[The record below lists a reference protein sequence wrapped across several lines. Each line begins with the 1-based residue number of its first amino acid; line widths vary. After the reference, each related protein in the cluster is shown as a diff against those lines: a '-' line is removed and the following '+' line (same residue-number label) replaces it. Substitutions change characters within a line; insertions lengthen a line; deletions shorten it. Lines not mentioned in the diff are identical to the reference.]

1 MSGRLTL
8 GLQIDQ
14 LVSGYA
20 RLIIAG
26 VEDWSKAHD
35 ANLIVFSGRVLRS
48 PRAYEYQN
56 NVIFDYI
63 RKGTIDALV
72 MAAGTQLSHQTPEEF
87 RAYIQR
93 FDGIPKVSIGARIDE
108 VPSVL
113 IDNRV
118 GILDA
123 MEHLADVHGLRRIAF
138 LKGPEMNGEATARLA
153 AYQEA
158 VRARGLDE
166 DPGLCIEGDFTSAG
180 GRRAMTAY
188 LERHGRPDFQALLA
202 ANDEMAIAARR
213 VFGEH
218 GYAIPHELAL
228 IGFDNIGASQ
238 FEVPPLTTVD
248 QSLHDQGWTAAAFAA
263 RLARG
268 GQVPP
273 MVVLPPRLVLRTSCG
288 CLPREVVD
296 LEGLPTVPGGG
307 RVGTDAHA
315 IVDRCLNRF
324 AGKGLTLPDRAPRDL
339 LASLITL
346 TDTEEFLKVYHE
358 ALIDEIIRGVDIA
371 YWQALLIVIQE
382 ELIARAQSSDEVVAL
397 WARFQRAR
405 VLLAGLL
412 RIAQGKE
419 WTDLLR
425 HLETLRLVMERLVS
439 VASIEELMRNLTD
452 GLNRID
458 VKTCFIAGYSAEVR
472 HQRDQTWVIPD
483 TAETMLALVG
493 GQRVLPDREESTFSP
508 AAHLVP
514 PTLLPT
520 SRRYILVVT
529 ALHFREEQIGYILF
543 EPGARDNT
551 IYETFCVQLSN
562 ILQGSRLLT
571 ARQKAEER
579 LRQVLAELEEYN
591 QKLSGLSHT
600 DELTGLYN
608 RRGFLSFGMQSLG
621 LARRMGRRGNVFFA
635 DLDDLKKINDSYGH
649 LEGDLAIR
657 QAAMILKATFR
668 HMDILAR
675 LGGDEFTILAVDT
688 APDFHQILRRRLDS
702 ALAAHN
708 AESQKPYRLSMSIGA
723 VPFDE
728 NSTVTLGELLER
740 ADETL
745 YLEKKRRK
753 AGRKD

>member
-1 MSGRLTL
+1 MSRRITL

-35 ANLIVFSGRVLRS
+35 ANLIIFSGRVIRS
-48 PRAYEYQN
+48 PWAHEYQN

-87 RAYIQR
+87 GAYIQR

-113 IDNRV
+113 IDNRI

-138 LKGPEMNGEATARLA
+138 LRGPEMNGEATARFA

-166 DPGLCIEGDFTSAG
+166 DPGLCIEGDFTPVGA
-180 GRRAMTAY
+180 RQAMTAY
-188 LERHGRPDFQALLA
+188 LSKHGRPDFQALLA

-213 VFGEH
+213 VLGEH
-218 GYAIPHELAL
+218 GYAVPREVAV

-268 GQVPP
+268 EQVPP
-273 MVVLPPRLVLRTSCG
+273 TIVLPPHLALRTSCG

-296 LEGLPTVPGGG
+296 LEGLPTVPGGA
-307 RVGTDAHA
+307 RALADAHA
-315 IVDRCLNRF
+315 VVDRCVTRF

-339 LASLITL
+339 LASLVTL
-346 TDTEEFLKVYHE
+346 TDTAEFLKVYHE

-371 YWQALLIVIQE
+371 YWQALLTVIQE
-382 ELIARAQSSDEVVAL
+382 DLIERARSPDQVAGL
-397 WARFQRAR
+397 WARFQKAR

-412 RIAQGKE
+412 RIEQGKE
-419 WTDLLR
+419 RTDLLG
-425 HLETLRLVMERLVS
+425 HLQTLRSVMERLVS
-439 VASIEELMRNLTD
+439 VASIEELMTNLTD

-458 VKTCFIAGYSAEVR
+458 IKTCFIAGYSVEVQHR
-472 HQRDQTWVIPD
+472 RDQTWVIPD
-483 TAETMLALVG
+483 SAEITLAMVG
-493 GQRVLPDREESTFSP
+493 GERVLLHREEATFSP
-508 AAHLVP
+508 SVHLVP
-514 PTLLPT
+514 PTLLPA
-520 SRRYILVVT
+520 SLRYLLVVT
-529 ALHFREEQIGYILF
+529 AMYFREDQIGYILF

-579 LRQVLAELEEYN
+579 LRQVLTELEDYN
-591 QKLSGLSHT
+591 EKLSGLSQT

-608 RRGFLSFGMQSLG
+608 RRGFLSFGTQSLA
-621 LARRMGRRGNVFFA
+621 LARRMGRHGNVFFA
-635 DLDDLKKINDSYGH
+635 DLDDLKKINDTFGH

-657 QAAMILKATFR
+657 QAAGLLTATFR
-668 HMDILAR
+668 HMDIIAR

-688 APDFHQILRRRLDS
+688 APDFHAILRRRLE
-702 ALAAHN
+702 AGLAAHN
-708 AESQKPYRLSMSIGA
+708 AESKKPYRLSMSVGA
-723 VPFDE
+723 VSFDQS
-728 NSTVTLGELLER
+728 STVTLAELLEQ

-745 YLEKKRRK
+745 YEEKKRRK